1 MASGSSTTRGAIIFR
16 TAAEVVQLIEHLLR
30 QRAIVNLDP
39 DLREETE
46 FLLELIP
53 PKGVKKHSTTVVV
66 HQSTDHGAVL
76 GVPREYAA
84 ELILLRRLQGFAGRQ
99 PSATPAA
106 DIMENRLFIKKL
118 QPGEM
123 PSQIEWSAGA
133 EEPAVA
139 AEAPTVAAEAPTVAA
154 EEPAVAV
161 DAPTVAAE
169 EPAVAAEAPT
179 VAAEEPAV
187 AVEAPTVAAEEPA
200 VAAEEPTVAAEEPT
214 VAAEEPAVAAE
225 EPATEPESRE
235 RGRRREKRGRA
246 PGEKKKPSMQGTIR
260 LLEDPTELYF
270 PGDWKKFS
278 DVPAK
283 GLSTVNLLAY
293 LADQPKAGILQ
304 VVTAEAKYNFYMDG
318 GQIVAMKEKALVK
331 TEKRRAVPGART
343 KMLDD
348 VLRLKDAAFNYT
360 EYNRLPIRQSGG
372 GVSLMKYM
380 TAYLTKLLK
389 PMYHSDLEGLLDPLW
404 GFYVSV
410 PEEMTY
416 MVEALKVSGKEKH
429 ILEHVLTGENTLK
442 MCYARSVLGD
452 SGMSRFIV
460 RFGLLG
466 LLEFTGAPVFTSTS
480 RAPEDILKDVLSKMN
495 RQNAFE
501 HLHVHWSAHETE
513 ITKAF
518 ETQRK
523 AYGVDSKI
531 RKASSECNQIA
542 ESIWDQVE
550 ESYKK
555 LRTAQSRSNIR
566 DESYGPMKQKAA
578 ASLIHKQAH
587 LAVIRGQFE
596 LAILLFE
603 NAVDLHRYPEYERDL
618 AKYRGGKRS

>member
-139 AEAPTVAAEAPTVAA
+139 AEAPTVAA
-154 EEPAVAV
+154 
-161 DAPTVAAE
+161 
-169 EPAVAAEAPT
+169 
-179 VAAEEPAV
+179 
-187 AVEAPTVAAEEPA
+187 EAPTVAAEEPA